1 VVIAYYKY
9 YNITKLYQ
17 DYPLYISKSIAMY
30 IPLFNV
36 KDIAMYSQNE
46 TQYTLAFW
54 QNINMKTTPPPQ
66 KKKNQKKKKNKKN
79 KKKK

>member
-1 VVIAYYKY
+1 M
-9 YNITKLYQ
+9 
-17 DYPLYISKSIAMY
+17 YISKSITMY

-54 QNINMKTTPPPQ
+54 QNINMKTTPP
-66 KKKNQKKKKNKKN
+66 KKKPKNN
-79 KKKK
+79 KQPSKVNMEI

>member
-1 VVIAYYKY
+1 MVIAYYKY

-54 QNINMKTTPPPQ
+54 QNFNMKTTPFP
-66 KKKNQKKKKNKKN
+66 KKTTKQSKYGNLV
-79 KKKK
+79 